1 MTLHLPHGKTDK
13 LRKDNELI
21 IAGTGNITCPVA
33 MLEMYMTQ
41 TYVSLDD
48 HCFLFKPICK
58 SNQGEKLRESVRIS
72 LRDLF
77 MKCEFNRV
85 QAA

>member
-1 MTLHLPHGKTDK
+1 MTLHLPHGKMDK
-13 LRKDNELI
+13 LRKDNELV

-48 HCFLFKPICK
+48 HTVFSSSQYVNQTKVK
-58 SNQGEKLRESVRIS
+58 SLGNQSVS
-72 LRDLF
+72 V
-77 MKCEFNRV
+77 CETCL
-85 QAA
+85 